1 MAEPSETVRLS
12 PAERLRDSALQ
23 ATSMSLPLAVHQRLT
38 LLVTAAEDVAPTRA
52 EIVGMLI
59 AKAELDPDELES
71 SLMAYRRK
79 TVRDVLPSPRQSDG
93 RGSQE
98 TDVVQI
104 TKPRPGRPR
113 KVL

>member
-12 PAERLRDSALQ
+12 PAERLRDSESQ
-23 ATSMSLPLAVHQRLT
+23 ATSMSLPLAVHHRLT

-59 AKAELDPDELES
+59 AKAELDSDELES

-79 TVRDVLPSPRQSDG
+79 TVRDILPSPTQSDD
-93 RGSQE
+93 RGGQE
-98 TDVVQI
+98 TDLHI

-113 KVL
+113 KTL

>member
-12 PAERLRDSALQ
+12 PAERLRDSEFQ

-38 LLVTAAEDVAPTRA
+38 LLATAAEDVAPTRA

-59 AKAELDPDELES
+59 AKAELDADELES

-79 TVRDVLPSPRQSDG
+79 TVRDVLPSPTQGQG
-93 RGSQE
+93 RGDRE

-104 TKPRPGRPR
+104 AKPRPGRPR
-113 KVL
+113 KTL